1 MAAHPA
7 PAIVVD
13 RVSLDF
19 AGKPLFQDLSLQL
32 PGGRTTCILG
42 PSGCGKSTLLK
53 LIAGSTALPAS
64 GEIRFE
70 PLPVADT
77 LPVAWMGQNDLLL
90 PWLPLVDNVLLGAR
104 LRHELSDSLRQ
115 QALQLIHE
123 AGLAGYE
130 QALPRSLSGGMRQ
143 RGALLRTLMEQRPVL
158 LMDEPFS
165 ALDALTRMRL
175 QNLAA
180 RLTAGATVVLVT
192 HDPLEALRLGDLIV
206 VLAGSPVRVAEIL
219 KPNGRPPREP
229 DDPALAL
236 QHGATAPAADAGRRR
251 MNKGLRLGILAA
263 GLLLLWQLLVSL
275 SGVPPYIL
283 PGPLPVARALAI
295 HLPVLGPH
303 LVTTLTEIV
312 LGLLLGTVLGTS
324 TALAM
329 IVSPLLKRWML
340 PILVIS
346 QAIPVFALAPVLVL
360 WFGYGMGSKVVM
372 AVLIIYFPVTASFY
386 GGMRR
391 TDPDL
396 LELARIM
403 GARPLAVLRTIVIP
417 AALPAFASGVRVG
430 HSGGADRARWVGGM
444 GRVQRRSWAFSCF
457 MPTDGMQIDLMFAA
471 LTLLAVVSLALYF
484 CIDRLLDRLIYW
496 QPNQGT
502 SL

>member
-1 MAAHPA
+1 
-7 PAIVVD
+7 
-13 RVSLDF
+13 
-19 AGKPLFQDLSLQL
+19 
-32 PGGRTTCILG
+32 
-42 PSGCGKSTLLK
+42 
-53 LIAGSTALPAS
+53 
-64 GEIRFE
+64 
-70 PLPVADT
+70 
-77 LPVAWMGQNDLLL
+77 
-90 PWLPLVDNVLLGAR
+90 
-104 LRHELSDSLRQ
+104 
-115 QALQLIHE
+115 
-123 AGLAGYE
+123 
-130 QALPRSLSGGMRQ
+130 
-143 RGALLRTLMEQRPVL
+143 
-158 LMDEPFS
+158 
-165 ALDALTRMRL
+165 
-175 QNLAA
+175 
-180 RLTAGATVVLVT
+180 
-192 HDPLEALRLGDLIV
+192 
-206 VLAGSPVRVAEIL
+206 
-219 KPNGRPPREP
+219 
-229 DDPALAL
+229 
-236 QHGATAPAADAGRRR
+236 

-417 AALPAFASGVRVG
+417 AALPAFASGVRVATAVAPI
-430 HSGGADRARWVGGM
+430 GAVVGEWVGSSAGLGFLM
-444 GRVQRRSWAFSCF
+444 LHANGR
-457 MPTDGMQIDLMFAA
+457 MQIDLMFAA

-484 CIDRLLDRLIYW
+484 CIDRLQAGRSEEH
-496 QPNQGT
+496 T
-502 SL
+502 SELQSH